1 MVPVLTGGGYLYTLH
16 AFVLG
21 TNACI
26 ARLAMDTPKKQLEEL
41 LGPTPTHPWAALIP
55 QVLLWSFR
63 RYCVQKLILS
73 EGSLEESLCEDI
85 LELVHM
91 YCAKGL
97 EVVSIDW
104 FTPENIEQVSSPLEN
119 YMRFFTAFCKELD
132 RTIEE
137 DDYKTQ
143 DALSDFLDE
152 SIGAMISAWLGTK
165 FARFLIFPLD
175 AEDDDEFTEAHFSRL
190 INSLLAY
197 SHAAPTPV
205 PTVAEPPPVEEPI
218 PEPEPEP
225 EPRKRPSLLWYFLS
239 NPLSIPAPPPEET
252 YVPPA
257 PSELQVPQEP
267 APTVATAIAA
277 RRRTLCKTGRRS
289 KEARVKTKKTHPASY

>member
-1 MVPVLTGGGYLYTLH
+1 
-16 AFVLG
+16 
-21 TNACI
+21 
-26 ARLAMDTPKKQLEEL
+26 MDTPKKQLEEL

-73 EGSLEESLCEDI
+73 EGSLEDSLCDDV

-119 YMRFFTAFCKELD
+119 YMRFFSAFCRELD
-132 RTIEE
+132 KTIEE
-137 DDYKTQ
+137 DDYKAQ

-152 SIGAMISAWLGTK
+152 SIGTIIAGWLGTK
-165 FARFLIFPLD
+165 FSRFLIFPLD

-197 SHAAPTPV
+197 SQAAPTPV
-205 PTVAEPPPVEEPI
+205 PTVAEPPLVEEPI
-218 PEPEPEP
+218 TVEPEAEPEPP
-225 EPRKRPSLLWYFLS
+225 KKMPSLLWYFLS
-239 NPLSIPAPPPEET
+239 NPLSVPAPPEEV

-257 PSELQVPQEP
+257 PSELQAPREVVQEV
-267 APTVATAIAA
+267 APTVATAIAT